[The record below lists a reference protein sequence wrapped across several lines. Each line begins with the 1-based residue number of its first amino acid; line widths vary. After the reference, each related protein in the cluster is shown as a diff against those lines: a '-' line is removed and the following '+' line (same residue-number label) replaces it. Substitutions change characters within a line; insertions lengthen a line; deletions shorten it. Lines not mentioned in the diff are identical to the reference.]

1 MNGADVE
8 INLDDGVKVNDASV
22 VIADVQACNG
32 VIHVIDSVILPPTD
46 TAETDEEMMKDEDDH
61 EDHDGHDHGED
72 DHSEDKDEGMMKD
85 DVATEESDTM
95 SSGAIKSLAAAFA
108 IVTAGILSF

>member
-1 MNGADVE
+1 MGE
-8 INLDDGVKVNDASV
+8 INLDDGVKVNDANV
-22 VIADVQACNG
+22 VIADVQSCNG

-46 TAETDEEMMKDEDDH
+46 MAETDEDMMKDED
-61 EDHDGHDHGED
+61 DHDGHDHGED

-85 DVATEESDTM
+85 DAATEKSDTM

-108 IVTAGILSF
+108 IAASGFMSF

>member
-1 MNGADVE
+1 MGVESGDLTNGPVPTVNGADVE
-8 INLDDGVKVNDASV
+8 INLDDGVKVNDANV
-22 VIADVQACNG
+22 VIADVQACNS

-61 EDHDGHDHGED
+61 EDHDHGED

-85 DVATEESDTM
+85 DAATEESDTM
-95 SSGAIKSLAAAFA
+95 G
-108 IVTAGILSF
+108 LSNHWQ